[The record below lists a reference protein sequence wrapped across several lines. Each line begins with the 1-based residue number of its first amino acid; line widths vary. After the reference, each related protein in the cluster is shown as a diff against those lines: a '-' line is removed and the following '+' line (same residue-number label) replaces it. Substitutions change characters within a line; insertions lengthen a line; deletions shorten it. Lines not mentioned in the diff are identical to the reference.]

1 MASFCD
7 PPAISIPV
15 ILPFRCPP
23 LDFVVWDEDDDEANC
38 DVEAE
43 TPAICAAEITLLWW
57 EDFLF
62 ESLFF
67 EFKLDDDKSSDDNF
81 LWWSLGFGDKLP
93 DDIFFMMNKIKM
105 IKMEIKM
112 IKMKRVKKE
121 KID

>member
-1 MASFCD
+1 M
-7 PPAISIPV
+7 
-15 ILPFRCPP
+15 
-23 LDFVVWDEDDDEANC
+23 DFDVWDEGDDEANC

-67 EFKLDDDKSSDDNF
+67 EFKLDDDKSSDNNF

-93 DDIFFMMNKIKM
+93 DDIFFMTDKIKM
-105 IKMEIKM
+105 IKLSTW
-112 IKMKRVKKE
+112 RAKKE